1 MKPSVAAATLGIAES
16 TIRKYATDY
25 ADFLSPSGAGGDRK
39 HRDFDDRDVRV
50 LKLIRDMYAAGT
62 NADDM
67 DVTLQSLKS
76 SDWERLPD
84 LDESARNIVPAPGAL
99 MEANRHND
107 VLLGEINILREQLE
121 KAEKRSEADRKEVI
135 DLQRKLAQAELRIDL
150 LNSGELKPK
159 GS

>member
-25 ADFLSPSGAGGDRK
+25 GDFLSPAGAGGDRK
-39 HRDFDDRDVRV
+39 HRDFDERDVRV

-76 SDWERLPD
+76 SDWERLPQ
-84 LDESARNIVPAPGAL
+84 LDETARSIVPAPGAL

-107 VLLGEINILREQLE
+107 LLQGEINVLREQLE
-121 KAEKRSEADRKEVI
+121 KAEARNAADRQEVI
-135 DLQRKLAQAELRIDL
+135 DLQRKLAQAELRIEL

-159 GS
+159 G